1 MKKLLSGILW
11 IVLVGLL
18 AGSAMAAG
26 FQINEQGARAMG
38 QAMAFAARADDP
50 SAIYFNPAGITQL
63 EGTQFYFGGTAIIGN
78 TVWTDVDGSEIDS
91 RDRWEFPMHM
101 YVTQQINDQW
111 YFGLGVFVPYGLS
124 KGWPD
129 NFPGVYDSKEA
140 RLLSFCFNPNIAYKI
155 NERVSIAAGF
165 DYYHTEGRLDR
176 ELYLQGLS
184 DLIFGGYPLRD
195 GYFSAIVKSD
205 DFGWNA
211 GIRVMLNDE
220 WAVGASYRSQVN
232 THLEGDLELTVPHT
246 GVPQIDGTLTALFPS
261 QQAVHVHHPARH
273 LLHRHRRQCDEAV
286 RDRDRPPVVRLVGLL
301 RAPLRLLP
309 GDAGAAGH
317 EIRQGL
323 GGHLGPALGQR
334 IPLQRDVGHPVR
346 HVLRLQPDAGRHPGP
361 DPARTTTASACRWAM
376 AGTRAKCTSTW
387 RTCTCISSSATST
400 TIPTMRSSRARA
412 RTRARRT
419 CSASPPGTASRS
431 PADFR
436 DSRPAPG
443 GRPFCAIRGSRGR
456 RRGVLPPPSL
466 PGFPFAAVSRRPG
479 EKLKLFGGPAVNTVA
494 GRFATA
500 YDAHLPR

>member
-11 IVLVGLL
+11 IGLVGLL

-50 SAIYFNPAGITQL
+50 SAIYYNPAGITQL

-78 TVWTDVDGSEIDS
+78 TTWTDVDGSEIDS

-184 DLIFGGYPLRD
+184 NLIFGGYPLSD

-211 GIRVMLNDE
+211 GVRVMLNDD

-232 THLEGDLELTVPHT
+232 THLEGDLELTVPYT
-246 GVPQIDGTLTALFPS
+246 SVPQIDGTLAALFPS
-261 QQAVHVHHPARH
+261 QQASTSITLPDTFFIGVGGNVTKQYETEIDVQWCGWSDYSVLPFDFS
-273 LLHRHRRQCDEAV
+273 QET
-286 RDRDRPPVVRLVGLL
+286 LVLQDSKSVKDWADTWAL
-301 RAPLRLLP
+301 RW
-309 GDAGAAGH
+309 GNEFHYNETSD
-317 EIRQGL
+317 IRFGMYYDSN
-323 GGHLGPALGQR
+323 PT
-334 IPLQRDVGHPVR
+334 
-346 HVLRLQPDAGRHPGP
+346 PDATLDPILPDNDRFSLQVGYGWHKGKMYFDVAYMYLYFFKRDIHN
-361 DPARTTTASACRWAM
+361 DPAYEITPSQ
-376 AGTRAKCTSTW
+376 GTYQ
-387 RTCTCISSSATST
+387 SSAN
-400 TIPTMRSSRARA
+400 
-412 RTRARRT
+412 
-419 CSASPPGTASRS
+419 
-431 PADFR
+431 
-436 DSRPAPG
+436 
-443 GRPFCAIRGSRGR
+443 
-456 RRGVLPPPSL
+456 
-466 PGFPFAAVSRRPG
+466 
-479 EKLKLFGGPAVNTVA
+479 LFGFSA
-494 GRFATA
+494 GYRF
-500 YDAHLPR
+500 